1 MNLLES
7 MGDELEERLANKTI
21 KGQSHSRA
29 AGLTF
34 EEYYE
39 RLMGFKEEHGHV
51 NGERV
56 VGLLMPLQLYTHS
69 KLCIYLNLIPLS
81 LEKIVPIRYKD
92 KNLAN
97 WVSCHNS
104 LITCI

>member
-39 RLMGFKEEHGHV
+39 RLVGFKEEHGHV

-56 VGLLMPLQLYTHS
+56 VGLLMPSTDLYLFMHCNFAHIQNYA
-69 KLCIYLNLIPLS
+69 CI
-81 LEKIVPIRYKD
+81 
-92 KNLAN
+92 
-97 WVSCHNS
+97 
-104 LITCI
+104 